1 MEFIESTDPIIMQLV
16 IVPFVVIS
24 LGVVLAVMAKTFVVG
39 PIFTLILTLSY
50 NIWYFS
56 HLYPSTQLTFTMIS
70 AWCLIFPL
78 FSMYLSWLA
87 VKHPEQIKY
96 YLSFKFKEK
105 KAK

>member
-24 LGVVLAVMAKTFVVG
+24 LGVALAVTAKTFIVG
-39 PIFTLILTLSY
+39 PIFTMILTVSY

-78 FSMYLSWLA
+78 FSLYLSWLA
-87 VKHPEQIKY
+87 VKRPDQIKDFF
-96 YLSFKFKEK
+96 SFRLKEK